1 VSSPQLPGCVRHP
14 DRPTGLRCVRC
25 ERPACPECL
34 REASVGYQCVDC
46 VNQGSR
52 TQRRP
57 TTVAGAQVNTKPL
70 VVLILVL
77 LNVGYFVL
85 NAVQAQSLT
94 DNSNSVSFE
103 MGVLWPPV
111 VASGEWWRL
120 FTSGFLHYG
129 PIHLLMNMFALWI
142 IGRDLEILLGRVRF
156 LALYLVALFGGSTA
170 VFMFS
175 SVQSATAGASG
186 AVFGL
191 MGAMA
196 VAVFRLKMPLGPAL
210 GIIAINIAFSFTIA
224 QISWLG
230 HLGGLVI
237 GALVA
242 VGMLY
247 PPPKVRT
254 QIQVATVAGLMVALA
269 VMVFVRDGDFADT
282 ITCVYNPRLSCSA

>member
-1 VSSPQLPGCVRHP
+1 M
-14 DRPTGLRCVRC
+14 RC

-46 VNQGSR
+46 VNEGQR
-52 TQRRP
+52 TQRRA
-57 TTVAGAQVNTKPL
+57 TTIAGAQVNTRP
-70 VVLILVL
+70 VVVPILVL

-85 NAVQAQSLT
+85 NAIQAQSLT

-120 FTSGFLHYG
+120 LTSGFLHYG

-142 IGRDLEILLGRVRF
+142 IGRDLEVLLGRARF
-156 LALYLVALFGGSTA
+156 LVLYLVALLGGSTA

-175 SVQSATAGASG
+175 DVRSATAGASG

-196 VAVFRLKMPLGPAL
+196 VAVFRLKLPIGPAL
-210 GIIAINIAFSFTIA
+210 GIIAINIVFSFTIA

-230 HLGGLVI
+230 HVGGLVI

-242 VGMLY
+242 VGLLY
-247 PPPKVRT
+247 PPPRVRT
-254 QIQVATVAGLMVALA
+254 QIQVATVVGLLVVFA
-269 VMVFVRDGDFADT
+269 VLVIVRDGDFPET